1 MLPFLCIILFSAM
14 GSYLFYRMKIPAGA
28 LIGALLFSAV
38 FHIFTGRGSFPSSAK
53 VLVQAVAGAFIGQ
66 RVTKKDI
73 LELRAT
79 LCGGLLMLGCMILYT
94 VLVGRLLSAVTTLNL
109 PTALVAAMPAGLS
122 DTAII
127 ASDLGADTTQS
138 TLLATFR
145 TLYSLLVLPQIA
157 NRICLSIQAAHG
169 KTEAQRTESKGSAGS
184 SVRSPKD
191 IFLTLFLAETA
202 GILGK
207 LSGIPAGAMTFSV
220 IAVAVLNIK
229 WERARLPRRL
239 KFAAQCV
246 TGLLIGIRVTMD
258 DVQNLK
264 YLLLP
269 VLLLLL
275 CATICN
281 YVCAFLLY
289 KVAKLD
295 LFTSLFG
302 SIPAGVSDMA
312 LIATDLGGNAPKVS
326 VLQLV
331 RYIGVFTVMPVL
343 IRLITGG

>member
-1 MLPFLCIILFSAM
+1 MLSLFFTILVSAM

-38 FHIFTGRGSFPSSAK
+38 FHILTGCGSFPSSAK

-66 RVTKKDI
+66 RVTKKE
-73 LELRAT
+73 LSELRAT
-79 LCGGLLMLGCMILYT
+79 LCGGFLMLGCMLAYT
-94 VLVGRLLSAVTTLNL
+94 VLVGWLLSAITTLKL

-127 ASDLGADTTQS
+127 ASDLGADPTQS

-145 TLYSLLVLPQIA
+145 TLYSLLVLPQLA
-157 NRICLSIQAAHG
+157 NRVCLSIQTAHG
-169 KTEAQRTESKGSAGS
+169 KPGAQESYEP
-184 SVRSPKD
+184 RSFRHSGQSKKD
-191 IFLTLFLAETA
+191 ILLTLFLAESA
-202 GILGK
+202 GILGTF
-207 LSGIPAGAMTFSV
+207 SGIPAGAMTFSV
-220 IAVAVLNIK
+220 IAVAILNVK
-229 WERARLPRRL
+229 WERACLPKRL
-239 KFAAQCV
+239 KLLAQCI

-258 DVQNLK
+258 DVRNLK
-264 YLLLP
+264 ALLFP
-269 VLLLLL
+269 VLLLFL

-281 YVCAFLLY
+281 YVCSFLLY

-312 LIATDLGGNAPKVS
+312 LIATDLGGSAPKVS

-331 RYIGVFTVMPVL
+331 RYIGVFTVMPGL
-343 IRLITGG
+343 IKLLTGG